1 MHDIGHDNEI
11 SYMVTEFVEGQTL
24 RQSRPEGLRQ
34 QIDVAAQIADALAA
48 AHARGITHRDLKPE
62 NIMVTPEGRAKILDF
77 GLAKSSGPVGEE
89 ESTQTLPGTV
99 EYISPEQVRGQ
110 SADTRS
116 DIFSFGAVLYELF
129 TGQRAFLGGSTL
141 VRWRRREQSINPG
154 IHFRRTL
161 ASFRTRC
168 DRPCGRAGCDLVL
181 RAYRSRSFR
190 FGNGKRNGAIDQ
202 RSGPTRVKLRSN
214 LARFRRRLLR

>member
-1 MHDIGHDNEI
+1 VHDIGHDNEI

-129 TGQRAFLGGSTL
+129 TGQRAFLGGSTARSVASARAKHQSWHPFSTDSREL
-141 VRWRRREQSINPG
+141 SYPVRSALWSRWLRPGVTGLPKSKLSIRKWKAQRRN
-154 IHFRRTL
+154 
-161 ASFRTRC
+161 
-168 DRPCGRAGCDLVL
+168 
-181 RAYRSRSFR
+181 
-190 FGNGKRNGAIDQ
+190 
-202 RSGPTRVKLRSN
+202 
-214 LARFRRRLLR
+214 